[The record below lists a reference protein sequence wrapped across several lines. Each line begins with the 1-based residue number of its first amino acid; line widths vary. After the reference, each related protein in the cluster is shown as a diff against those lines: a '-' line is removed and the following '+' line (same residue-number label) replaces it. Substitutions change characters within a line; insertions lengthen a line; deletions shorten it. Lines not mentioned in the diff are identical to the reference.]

1 MAITPTPVLTRPTA
15 PRLRSLPQTYGAIG
29 LALGS
34 WVGLLLWRGLRPVV
48 WLGGSIATIVMLGW
62 WVLEVRRLPLPKAS
76 EDLLDATG
84 LDQQLV
90 ALESL
95 AGQSATAKR
104 LWTAVVQDMQSLRLA
119 AADIAQRDSSL
130 VPDLY
135 EAIVVDRSFCS
146 PNQWQLTTAAYR
158 DRYQA
163 HQQKQIEI
171 KRVILVGDLGE
182 ESLPQLP
189 TPEDFAALPTFGRS
203 NTNALARWRQGKS
216 LPPELQGARIEFL
229 SCGSTPNSTP

>member
-1 MAITPTPVLTRPTA
+1 MAIAPTPVLTRPTA

-48 WLGGSIATIVMLGW
+48 WLGGSIAAIVMLGW

-104 LWTAVVQDMQSLRLA
+104 LWTAVVQDMQSLRVA

-135 EAIVVDRSFCS
+135 EAIVTGLGLAEQALKATAAIDTV
-146 PNQWQLTTAAYR
+146 QTAAYR
-158 DRYQA
+158 DRA
-163 HQQKQIEI
+163 RTQQQEAIARLKAACTAMTELRDSLVLGAIETQDG
-171 KRVILVGDLGE
+171 RS
-182 ESLPQLP
+182 SLPARLSLIV
-189 TPEDFAALPTFGRS
+189 EDNRAALQ
-203 NTNALARWRQGKS
+203 RQ
-216 LPPELQGARIEFL
+216 
-229 SCGSTPNSTP
+229 STS